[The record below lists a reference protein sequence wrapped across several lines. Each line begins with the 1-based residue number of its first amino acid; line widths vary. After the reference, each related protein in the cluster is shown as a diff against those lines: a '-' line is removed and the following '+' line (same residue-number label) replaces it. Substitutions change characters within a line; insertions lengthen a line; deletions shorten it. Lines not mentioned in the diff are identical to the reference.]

1 MSYRSADRNDDTLL
15 TDVRRIKAVIFDLD
29 GTLVDTVPLHVESWI
44 ETCKRLGLP
53 TPAPERVGALMGLK
67 ALDIAKKLCGDENA
81 EKGLQTKN
89 EIYLSL
95 LGSAKA
101 TNGAP
106 EVLRILKGRGFIV
119 GVVTSSSRRVA
130 VRVLEVTG
138 LDKYIDALVAGDEVA
153 KGKPDPEPLMRILS
167 MLGLGV
173 RDIVVVGDSR
183 YDVEMALSTGV
194 EVVFFLGNYKDPR
207 VISIKNLLDI
217 IHYLGLG

>member
-1 MSYRSADRNDDTLL
+1 MQKTWVTHACSRACHHTN
-15 TDVRRIKAVIFDLD
+15 
-29 GTLVDTVPLHVESWI
+29 
-44 ETCKRLGLP
+44 
-53 TPAPERVGALMGLK
+53 GLK
-67 ALDIAKKLCGDENA
+67 ALDIARKLCGDENA

-95 LGSAKA
+95 LGGAKA

-106 EVLRILKGRGFIV
+106 ELLGILKGRGGFIV

-130 VRVLEVTG
+130 VRALEVTG
-138 LDKYIDALVAGDEVA
+138 LDKYIDALVAGDEVT

-173 RDIVVVGDSR
+173 RDVVVVGDSR
-183 YDVEMALSTGV
+183 YDVEMALNTGV

-207 VISIKNLLDI
+207 VISIKNLMDI
-217 IHYLGLG
+217 VHYLGLG